1 MATETKKYYEIPES
15 VRKFN
20 EKYGI
25 EIDEE
30 VYQKTMAKYDAIYGG
45 SHKDKPLISFN
56 TILADANIEQDVCD
70 QAAKYVEKYIEKFE
84 KGEFTNPYSSKDG
97 HVYSLSKRWYGL
109 PNYNMPEMSM
119 LHLHRYFNVLGRVI
133 LTNNGSAEDE
143 KETIRN
149 AKKLYEQGNANVYK
163 VVAFGIVHG
172 FITGTMDLD
181 LIMEFIPDFY
191 NEANGI
197 DHKKIKTWND
207 AVDMQTDIPEDVRN
221 MFIAE
226 KNGYV
231 EAGHFDDPAEYQA
244 PKDDAPI
251 VTPSANNSEEDISL
265 DANAAKPMEAV
276 VPQQNPKGAALIAN
290 NNNGAPEIVRPNE
303 QPIAAA
309 IRRVA
314 SAISQP
320 PQSAGN
326 VTTVTDLHV
335 IPQQNPKGSEAPIA
349 SNNNGALEIVNQN
362 EQPITA
368 AISSV
373 ASANSQPPQS
383 AGNVTTVTDLH
394 VIDPPEGQVQMVQA
408 ITLPGTDPNEQN
420 ITFDDVLSGNGVA
433 KAVPVTPAPE
443 ANQPAPAAPT
453 AQPVSNNPPQ
463 IAAVDAGNNELF
475 ARTYPGIERL
485 TNLINSFGLV
495 VSYGSSDYPGVIA
508 AGIYNPALLDQ
519 HGNWILLKI
528 IGVDYK
534 TIYGDDIRVMPLIKG
549 HDIRCEPSIC
559 LHDQAMVTKFILGT
573 ITQEDNR
580 MIIDQIPPEIVHI
593 HNGFMFV
600 DRMDMSNLPEITHED
615 WVKLVK
621 NIYKVLGNKSLDN
634 IRFRISSYTNP
645 DKFIMV
651 ADNRVNYP
659 FPSKIASYLQNKNAA
674 ADELTVSVDNS
685 KPHKDGEVRY
695 SIRTNKKNK

>member
-1 MATETKKYYEIPES
+1 MAATKNREIPKDIVE
-15 VRKFN
+15 FN
-20 EKYGI
+20 KKYGI
-25 EIDEE
+25 VIDEE
-30 VYQKTMAKYDAIYGG
+30 KFWESMDRLCPEYG
-45 SHKDKPLISFN
+45 KDPEPKICFSTL
-56 TILADANIEQDVCD
+56 LADSCINQDVCD
-70 QAAKYVEKYIEKFE
+70 QASRYVNKYIDKFE
-84 KGEFTNPYSSKDG
+84 MGQFTNMYTPADG
-97 HVYSLSKRWYGL
+97 HVFSIANRWFQL
-109 PNYNMPEMSM
+109 PFNESAPEISM
-119 LHLHRYFNVLGRVI
+119 MTIHRYFNVLGRVI

-163 VVAFGIVHG
+163 VIAFGIVHG

-197 DHKKIKTWND
+197 DHKKIKTWNE

-244 PKDDAPI
+244 PKDDAPV

-276 VPQQNPKGAALIAN
+276 VPKQNPKGAALIAN
-290 NNNGAPEIVRPNE
+290 NNNGAPEIVHPNE

-326 VTTVTDLHV
+326 VT
-335 IPQQNPKGSEAPIA
+335 P
-349 SNNNGALEIVNQN
+349 
-362 EQPITA
+362 
-368 AISSV
+368 
-373 ASANSQPPQS
+373 
-383 AGNVTTVTDLH
+383 VTDLH

-453 AQPVSNNPPQ
+453 APAQSVSNKPPQ
-463 IAAVDAGNNELF
+463 IAAVEAGNNELF

-580 MIIDQIPPEIVHI
+580 MIIDQIPPEIVSI
-593 HNGFMFV
+593 HNEFMFV

-659 FPSKIASYLQNKNAA
+659 FPSKIANYLQNKNAA

-685 KPHKDGEVRY
+685 KSHKDGEVRY

>member
-1 MATETKKYYEIPES
+1 MAATKNREIPKDIVE
-15 VRKFN
+15 FN
-20 EKYGI
+20 KKYGI
-25 EIDEE
+25 VIDEE
-30 VYQKTMAKYDAIYGG
+30 KFWESMDRLCPEYG
-45 SHKDKPLISFN
+45 KDPEPKICFSTL
-56 TILADANIEQDVCD
+56 LADSCINQDVCD
-70 QAAKYVEKYIEKFE
+70 QASRYVNKYIDKFE
-84 KGEFTNPYSSKDG
+84 MGQFTNIYTPADG
-97 HVYSLSKRWYGL
+97 HVFSIANRWFQL
-109 PNYNMPEMSM
+109 PFNESAPEISM
-119 LHLHRYFNVLGRVI
+119 MTIHRYFNVLGRVI

-197 DHKKIKTWND
+197 DHKKIKTWNE

-244 PKDDAPI
+244 PKDDAPV

-303 QPIAAA
+303 QPIASA

-326 VTTVTDLHV
+326 VT
-335 IPQQNPKGSEAPIA
+335 P
-349 SNNNGALEIVNQN
+349 
-362 EQPITA
+362 
-368 AISSV
+368 
-373 ASANSQPPQS
+373 
-383 AGNVTTVTDLH
+383 VTDLH

-433 KAVPVTPAPE
+433 KAVPVTHAPE
-443 ANQPAPAAPT
+443 TNQPAPAAPT
-453 AQPVSNNPPQ
+453 AQPVSNKPPQ
-463 IAAVDAGNNELF
+463 IAAVEAGNNELF

-580 MIIDQIPPEIVHI
+580 MIIDQIPPEIVSI
-593 HNGFMFV
+593 HNEFMFV

-621 NIYKVLGNKSLDN
+621 NIYKVLGNKNLDN

-659 FPSKIASYLQNKNAA
+659 FPSKIANYLQNKNAA

>member
-1 MATETKKYYEIPES
+1 MVTYDTTIASSTRSIFSAFGVTIS
-15 VRKFN
+15 D
-20 EKYGI
+20 EKYNDI
-25 EIDEE
+25 LNKVE
-30 VYQKTMAKYDAIYGG
+30 AKYN
-45 SHKDKPLISFN
+45 KPNNKNEFSFESS
-56 TILADANIEQDVCD
+56 LADANIDKNVSP
-70 QAAKYVEKYIEKFE
+70 QASKFSDEYIRKFE
-84 KGEFTNPYSSKDG
+84 NGKLHNPYKVSDG
-97 HVYSLSKRWYGL
+97 KVYDLACKFFSIPYYS
-109 PNYNMPEMSM
+109 MPEMS
-119 LHLHRYFNVLGRVI
+119 LLNINRFYSVLARVI
-133 LTNNGSAEDE
+133 LSDKGSKDDE
-143 KETIRN
+143 KETIIN

-172 FITGTMDLD
+172 FITGTMDID

-197 DHKKIKTWND
+197 NHKKIKTWNE
-207 AVDMQTDIPEDVRN
+207 AVDMQTDIPEEVRN

-244 PKDDAPI
+244 PKDDAPV
-251 VTPSANNSEEDISL
+251 VTPSSNNSEEDISL

-276 VPQQNPKGAALIAN
+276 VPKQNPKGAALIAN
-290 NNNGAPEIVRPNE
+290 NNNGAPEIVHPNE

-326 VTTVTDLHV
+326 VT
-335 IPQQNPKGSEAPIA
+335 P
-349 SNNNGALEIVNQN
+349 
-362 EQPITA
+362 
-368 AISSV
+368 
-373 ASANSQPPQS
+373 
-383 AGNVTTVTDLH
+383 VTDLH

-433 KAVPVTPAPE
+433 KAVPVTHAPE

-453 AQPVSNNPPQ
+453 AQPVSNKPPQ
-463 IAAVDAGNNELF
+463 IAAVEAGNNELF

-580 MIIDQIPPEIVHI
+580 MIIDQIPPEIVSI
-593 HNGFMFV
+593 HNEFMFV

-621 NIYKVLGNKSLDN
+621 NIYKVLGNKNLDN

-659 FPSKIASYLQNKNAA
+659 FPSKIANYLQNKNAA

>member
-1 MATETKKYYEIPES
+1 MAATRNREIPKDIVE
-15 VRKFN
+15 FN
-20 EKYGI
+20 KKYGI
-25 EIDEE
+25 VIDEE
-30 VYQKTMAKYDAIYGG
+30 KFWESMDRLCPEYG
-45 SHKDKPLISFN
+45 KDPEPKICFSTL
-56 TILADANIEQDVCD
+56 LADSCIDQDVCD
-70 QAAKYVEKYIEKFE
+70 QASRYVNNYIDKFE
-84 KGEFTNPYSSKDG
+84 MGQFTNMYTPADG
-97 HVYSLSKRWYGL
+97 HVFSIANRWFQL
-109 PNYNMPEMSM
+109 PFNESAPEISM
-119 LHLHRYFNVLGRVI
+119 MTIHRYFNVLGRVI
-133 LTNNGSAEDE
+133 LTNIGSAEDE

-163 VVAFGIVHG
+163 VIAFGIVHG
-172 FITGTMDLD
+172 FITGTMDFD

-197 DHKKIKTWND
+197 DHKKIKAWNE
-207 AVDMQTDIPEDVRN
+207 AVDMQTDIPEEVRN

-231 EAGHFDDPAEYQA
+231 EAGHFDDPVDYRA
-244 PKDDAPI
+244 PTDDTPI

-276 VPQQNPKGAALIAN
+276 VPQQNPKGAAPIAN

-309 IRRVA
+309 IRRVT

-326 VTTVTDLHV
+326 VTPVTDLHV
-335 IPQQNPKGSEAPIA
+335 
-349 SNNNGALEIVNQN
+349 V
-362 EQPITA
+362 
-368 AISSV
+368 
-373 ASANSQPPQS
+373 
-383 AGNVTTVTDLH
+383 
-394 VIDPPEGQVQMVQA
+394 DPPEGQVQMVQA

-420 ITFDDVLSGNGVA
+420 ITFDDVLAGNGVA
-433 KAVPVTPAPE
+433 KAVPVTPAP
-443 ANQPAPAAPT
+443 APQAPAAP
-453 AQPVSNNPPQ
+453 AQPVSNKPPQ
-463 IAAVDAGNNELF
+463 IAAVEAGNNELF

-549 HDIRCEPSIC
+549 HDIRREPSIC

-580 MIIDQIPPEIVHI
+580 MLNAQIPPEII
-593 HNGFMFV
+593 AINNGFMFT
-600 DRMDMSNLPEITHED
+600 DRMDMSNLPEITHEN

-621 NIYKVLGNKSLDN
+621 NIYKVLGNKSFDN

-651 ADNRVNYP
+651 ADSRVNYP
-659 FPSKIASYLQNKNAA
+659 FPSKIMSCVQNTNAA
-674 ADELTVSVDNS
+674 ADELTVSVDNT
-685 KPHKDGEVRY
+685 KPHKEGEVRY
-695 SIRTNKKNK
+695 SIRTNKKNSK

>member
-1 MATETKKYYEIPES
+1 MAATKNREIPKDIVE
-15 VRKFN
+15 FN
-20 EKYGI
+20 KKYGI
-25 EIDEE
+25 VIDEE
-30 VYQKTMAKYDAIYGG
+30 KFWESMDRLCPEYG
-45 SHKDKPLISFN
+45 KDPEPKICFSTL
-56 TILADANIEQDVCD
+56 LADSCINQDVCD
-70 QAAKYVEKYIEKFE
+70 QASRYVNKYIDKFE
-84 KGEFTNPYSSKDG
+84 MGKFTNMYTPADG
-97 HVYSLSKRWYGL
+97 HVFSIANRWFQL
-109 PNYNMPEMSM
+109 PFNESAPEISM
-119 LHLHRYFNVLGRVI
+119 MTIHRYFNVLGRVI

-149 AKKLYEQGNANVYK
+149 AKKLYEHGDANVYK

-197 DHKKIKTWND
+197 DHKKIKTWNE
-207 AVDMQTDIPEDVRN
+207 AVDMQTDIPEEVRN

-244 PKDDAPI
+244 PKDDAPV

-276 VPQQNPKGAALIAN
+276 VPQQNPKGAAPIAN

-326 VTTVTDLHV
+326 VT
-335 IPQQNPKGSEAPIA
+335 P
-349 SNNNGALEIVNQN
+349 
-362 EQPITA
+362 
-368 AISSV
+368 
-373 ASANSQPPQS
+373 
-383 AGNVTTVTDLH
+383 VTDLH

-453 AQPVSNNPPQ
+453 APAQPVSNKPPQ
-463 IAAVDAGNNELF
+463 IAAVEAGNNELF

-580 MIIDQIPPEIVHI
+580 MIIDQIPPEIVSI
-593 HNGFMFV
+593 HNEFMFV

>member
-1 MATETKKYYEIPES
+1 MAATKNREIPKDIVE
-15 VRKFN
+15 FN
-20 EKYGI
+20 KKYGI
-25 EIDEE
+25 VIDEE
-30 VYQKTMAKYDAIYGG
+30 KFWESMDRLCPEYG
-45 SHKDKPLISFN
+45 KDPEPKICFSTL
-56 TILADANIEQDVCD
+56 LADSCINQDVCD
-70 QAAKYVEKYIEKFE
+70 QASRYVNKYIDKFE
-84 KGEFTNPYSSKDG
+84 MGQFTNMYTPADG
-97 HVYSLSKRWYGL
+97 HVFSIANRWFQL
-109 PNYNMPEMSM
+109 PFNESAPEISM
-119 LHLHRYFNVLGRVI
+119 MTIHRYFNVLGRVI

-163 VVAFGIVHG
+163 VIAFGIVHG

-197 DHKKIKTWND
+197 DHKKIKTWNE

-244 PKDDAPI
+244 PKDDAPV

-276 VPQQNPKGAALIAN
+276 VPQQNPKGAAPIAN

-326 VTTVTDLHV
+326 VT
-335 IPQQNPKGSEAPIA
+335 P
-349 SNNNGALEIVNQN
+349 
-362 EQPITA
+362 
-368 AISSV
+368 
-373 ASANSQPPQS
+373 
-383 AGNVTTVTDLH
+383 VTDLH

-433 KAVPVTPAPE
+433 KAVPVTHAPE

-453 AQPVSNNPPQ
+453 APAQPVSNKPPQ
-463 IAAVDAGNNELF
+463 IAAVEAGNNELF

-580 MIIDQIPPEIVHI
+580 MIIDQIPPEIVSV

-674 ADELTVSVDNS
+674 ADELTISVDNS
-685 KPHKDGEVRY
+685 KPHKEGEVRY

>member
-1 MATETKKYYEIPES
+1 MAATRTREIPKDIVE
-15 VRKFN
+15 FN
-20 EKYGI
+20 KKYGI
-25 EIDEE
+25 VIDEE
-30 VYQKTMAKYDAIYGG
+30 KFWESMDRLCPEYG
-45 SHKDKPLISFN
+45 KDPEPKICFSTL
-56 TILADANIEQDVCD
+56 LADSCIDQDVCD
-70 QAAKYVEKYIEKFE
+70 QASRYVNNYIDKFE
-84 KGEFTNPYSSKDG
+84 MGQFTNMYTPADG
-97 HVYSLSKRWYGL
+97 HVFSIANRWFQL
-109 PNYNMPEMSM
+109 PFNESAPEISM
-119 LHLHRYFNVLGRVI
+119 MTIHRYFNVLGRVI
-133 LTNNGSAEDE
+133 LTNTGSAEDE

-163 VVAFGIVHG
+163 VIAFGIVHG
-172 FITGTMDLD
+172 FITGTMDFD

-197 DHKKIKTWND
+197 DHKKIKTWNE
-207 AVDMQTDIPEDVRN
+207 AVDMQTDIPEEVRN

-231 EAGHFDDPAEYQA
+231 EAGHFDDPVDYRA
-244 PKDDAPI
+244 PTDDTPI

-265 DANAAKPMEAV
+265 DANVAKPMEAV
-276 VPQQNPKGAALIAN
+276 VPQQNPKGAAPIAN

-309 IRRVA
+309 IRRVS

-326 VTTVTDLHV
+326 VTPVTDLHV
-335 IPQQNPKGSEAPIA
+335 
-349 SNNNGALEIVNQN
+349 V
-362 EQPITA
+362 
-368 AISSV
+368 
-373 ASANSQPPQS
+373 
-383 AGNVTTVTDLH
+383 
-394 VIDPPEGQVQMVQA
+394 DPPEGQVQMVQA

-433 KAVPVTPAPE
+433 KAIPVTPAPE
-443 ANQPAPAAPT
+443 ANQPAPAPQAPAAP
-453 AQPVSNNPPQ
+453 AQPVSNKPPQ
-463 IAAVDAGNNELF
+463 IAAVEAGNNELF

-549 HDIRCEPSIC
+549 HDIRREPSIC

-580 MIIDQIPPEIVHI
+580 MLNAQIPPEII
-593 HNGFMFV
+593 AINNGFMFA
-600 DRMDMSNLPEITHED
+600 DRMDMSNLPEITHEN

-621 NIYKVLGNKSLDN
+621 NIYKVLENKSLNN

-651 ADNRVNYP
+651 ADSRVNYP
-659 FPSKIASYLQNKNAA
+659 FPSKIMSCVQNTNAA
-674 ADELTVSVDNS
+674 ADELTVSVDNT
-685 KPHKDGEVRY
+685 KPHKEGEVRY
-695 SIRTNKKNK
+695 SIRTNKKNSK

>member
-1 MATETKKYYEIPES
+1 MAATKNREIPKDIVE
-15 VRKFN
+15 FN
-20 EKYGI
+20 KKYGI
-25 EIDEE
+25 VIDEE
-30 VYQKTMAKYDAIYGG
+30 KFWESMDRLCPEYG
-45 SHKDKPLISFN
+45 KDPEPKICFSTL
-56 TILADANIEQDVCD
+56 LADSCINQDVCD
-70 QAAKYVEKYIEKFE
+70 QASRYVNKYIDKFE
-84 KGEFTNPYSSKDG
+84 MGQFTNIYTPADG
-97 HVYSLSKRWYGL
+97 HVFSIANRWFQL
-109 PNYNMPEMSM
+109 PFNESAPEISM
-119 LHLHRYFNVLGRVI
+119 MTIHRYFNVLGRVI

-197 DHKKIKTWND
+197 DHKKIKTWNE

-244 PKDDAPI
+244 PKDDAPV

-303 QPIAAA
+303 QPIASA

-326 VTTVTDLHV
+326 VT
-335 IPQQNPKGSEAPIA
+335 P
-349 SNNNGALEIVNQN
+349 
-362 EQPITA
+362 
-368 AISSV
+368 
-373 ASANSQPPQS
+373 
-383 AGNVTTVTDLH
+383 VTDLH

-433 KAVPVTPAPE
+433 KAVPVTHAPE
-443 ANQPAPAAPT
+443 TNQPAPAAPT
-453 AQPVSNNPPQ
+453 AQPVSNKPPQ
-463 IAAVDAGNNELF
+463 IAAVEAGNNELF

-580 MIIDQIPPEIVHI
+580 MIIDQIPPEIVSI
-593 HNGFMFV
+593 HNEFMFV

-659 FPSKIASYLQNKNAA
+659 FPSKIANYLQNKNAA

>member
-1 MATETKKYYEIPES
+1 MAATKNREIPKDIVE
-15 VRKFN
+15 FN
-20 EKYGI
+20 KKYGI
-25 EIDEE
+25 VIDEE
-30 VYQKTMAKYDAIYGG
+30 KFWESMDRLCPEYG
-45 SHKDKPLISFN
+45 KDPEPKICFSTL
-56 TILADANIEQDVCD
+56 LADSCINQDVCD
-70 QAAKYVEKYIEKFE
+70 QASRYVNKYIDKFE
-84 KGEFTNPYSSKDG
+84 MGQFTNMYTPADG
-97 HVYSLSKRWYGL
+97 HVFSIANRWFQL
-109 PNYNMPEMSM
+109 PFNESAPEISM
-119 LHLHRYFNVLGRVI
+119 MTIHRYFNVLGRVI

-149 AKKLYEQGNANVYK
+149 AKKLYEQGNENVYK

-197 DHKKIKTWND
+197 DHKKIKVWNE
-207 AVDMQTDIPEDVRN
+207 AVDMQTDIPEEVRN

-244 PKDDAPI
+244 PKDDAPV

-265 DANAAKPMEAV
+265 DANTAKPMEAV

-326 VTTVTDLHV
+326 VT
-335 IPQQNPKGSEAPIA
+335 P
-349 SNNNGALEIVNQN
+349 
-362 EQPITA
+362 
-368 AISSV
+368 
-373 ASANSQPPQS
+373 
-383 AGNVTTVTDLH
+383 VTDLH

-443 ANQPAPAAPT
+443 TNQPAPAAPT
-453 AQPVSNNPPQ
+453 APAQPVSNKPPQ
-463 IAAVDAGNNELF
+463 IAAVEAGNNELF

-580 MIIDQIPPEIVHI
+580 MIIDQIPPEIVSI
-593 HNGFMFV
+593 HNEFMFV
-600 DRMDMSNLPEITHED
+600 DRMDMSNLPEITHDD

>member
-1 MATETKKYYEIPES
+1 MATATKKYYEIPES

-30 VYQKTMAKYDAIYGG
+30 VYQKTMAKYDAIYGR

-133 LTNNGSAEDE
+133 LTNIVSDEDE

-163 VVAFGIVHG
+163 VIAFGIVHG

-197 DHKKIKTWND
+197 DHKKIKTWNE
-207 AVDMQTDIPEDVRN
+207 AVDMQTDIPEEVRN

-244 PKDDAPI
+244 PKDDAPV

-326 VTTVTDLHV
+326 VT
-335 IPQQNPKGSEAPIA
+335 P
-349 SNNNGALEIVNQN
+349 
-362 EQPITA
+362 
-368 AISSV
+368 
-373 ASANSQPPQS
+373 
-383 AGNVTTVTDLH
+383 VTDLH

-453 AQPVSNNPPQ
+453 AQPVSNKPPQ
-463 IAAVDAGNNELF
+463 IAAVEAGNNELF

-580 MIIDQIPPEIVHI
+580 MIIDQIPPEIVSI

>member
-1 MATETKKYYEIPES
+1 MAATKNREIPKDIVE
-15 VRKFN
+15 FN
-20 EKYGI
+20 KKYGI
-25 EIDEE
+25 VIDEE
-30 VYQKTMAKYDAIYGG
+30 KFWESMDRLCPEYG
-45 SHKDKPLISFN
+45 KDPEPKICFSTL
-56 TILADANIEQDVCD
+56 LADSCINQDVCD
-70 QAAKYVEKYIEKFE
+70 QASRYVNKYIDKFE
-84 KGEFTNPYSSKDG
+84 MGQFTNMYTPADG
-97 HVYSLSKRWYGL
+97 HVFSIANRWFQL
-109 PNYNMPEMSM
+109 PFNESAPEISM
-119 LHLHRYFNVLGRVI
+119 MTIHRYFNVLGRVI
-133 LTNNGSAEDE
+133 LTNNGSIEDE

-197 DHKKIKTWND
+197 DHKKIKTWNE

-221 MFIAE
+221 MFLAE

-244 PKDDAPI
+244 PKDDAPV

-276 VPQQNPKGAALIAN
+276 VPQQNPKGAAPIAS

-326 VTTVTDLHV
+326 VT
-335 IPQQNPKGSEAPIA
+335 P
-349 SNNNGALEIVNQN
+349 
-362 EQPITA
+362 
-368 AISSV
+368 
-373 ASANSQPPQS
+373 
-383 AGNVTTVTDLH
+383 VTDLH

-453 AQPVSNNPPQ
+453 APAQPVSNKPPQ
-463 IAAVDAGNNELF
+463 IAAVEAGNNELF

-580 MIIDQIPPEIVHI
+580 MIIDQIPPEIVSI
-593 HNGFMFV
+593 HNEFMFV

-659 FPSKIASYLQNKNAA
+659 FPSKIANYLQNKNAA

-685 KPHKDGEVRY
+685 KPHKEGEVRY

>member
-1 MATETKKYYEIPES
+1 MAATRTREIPKDIVE
-15 VRKFN
+15 FN
-20 EKYGI
+20 KKYGI
-25 EIDEE
+25 VIDEE
-30 VYQKTMAKYDAIYGG
+30 KFWESMDRLCPEYG
-45 SHKDKPLISFN
+45 KDPEPKICFSTL
-56 TILADANIEQDVCD
+56 LADSCIDQDVCD
-70 QAAKYVEKYIEKFE
+70 QASRYVNKYIDKFE
-84 KGEFTNPYSSKDG
+84 MGQFTNTYTPADG
-97 HVYSLSKRWYGL
+97 HVFSIANRWFQL
-109 PNYNMPEMSM
+109 PFNESAPEISM
-119 LHLHRYFNVLGRVI
+119 MTIHRYFNVLGRVI

-143 KETIRN
+143 KETIHN

-163 VVAFGIVHG
+163 VIAFGIIHG

-197 DHKKIKTWND
+197 DHKKIKTWNE
-207 AVDMQTDIPEDVRN
+207 AVDMQTDIPEEVRN

-244 PKDDAPI
+244 PKDDAPV

-276 VPQQNPKGAALIAN
+276 VPQQNPKGAAPIVN

-309 IRRVA
+309 IRRVS

-326 VTTVTDLHV
+326 VTPVTDLHV
-335 IPQQNPKGSEAPIA
+335 
-349 SNNNGALEIVNQN
+349 V
-362 EQPITA
+362 
-368 AISSV
+368 
-373 ASANSQPPQS
+373 
-383 AGNVTTVTDLH
+383 
-394 VIDPPEGQVQMVQA
+394 DPPEGQVQMVQA

-420 ITFDDVLSGNGVA
+420 ITFDDVLAGNGVA
-433 KAVPVTPAPE
+433 KAVPVIHASE
-443 ANQPAPAAPT
+443 ASQPAPVSQAPDLT
-453 AQPVSNNPPQ
+453 TPAQPVVSQPPQ

-485 TNLINSFGLV
+485 TNLVNSFGLV

-519 HGNWILLKI
+519 NGNWILYKI

-580 MIIDQIPPEIVHI
+580 MLIDQIPPEIISI
-593 HNGFMFV
+593 HDGFMFV
-600 DRMDMSNLPEITHED
+600 DRMDMSNLPEITHEN

-621 NIYKVLGNKSLDN
+621 NIYKVLGNKSLNN

-645 DKFIMV
+645 DKFIMI
-651 ADNRVNYP
+651 ADNRVSYP
-659 FPSKIASYLQNKNAA
+659 FPSKIMSCVQNTNAA
-674 ADELTVSVDNS
+674 ADELTVSIDNT
-685 KPHKDGEVRY
+685 KPHKEGEVRY
-695 SIRTNKKNK
+695 SIRTNKKNSK

>member
-1 MATETKKYYEIPES
+1 MATTTKKYYEIPES

-109 PNYNMPEMSM
+109 PNYNIPEMSM

-133 LTNNGSAEDE
+133 LTNTGSVEDE

-163 VVAFGIVHG
+163 VVAFGIIHG

-197 DHKKIKTWND
+197 DHKKIKTWNE
-207 AVDMQTDIPEDVRN
+207 AVDMQTDIPEEVRN

-244 PKDDAPI
+244 PKDDAPV

-276 VPQQNPKGAALIAN
+276 VPQQNPKGAALIAS

-309 IRRVA
+309 IRRVS

-326 VTTVTDLHV
+326 VT
-335 IPQQNPKGSEAPIA
+335 P
-349 SNNNGALEIVNQN
+349 
-362 EQPITA
+362 
-368 AISSV
+368 
-373 ASANSQPPQS
+373 
-383 AGNVTTVTDLH
+383 VTDLH

-433 KAVPVTPAPE
+433 KAVPVTHAPE

-453 AQPVSNNPPQ
+453 APAQPVSNKPPQ
-463 IAAVDAGNNELF
+463 IAAVEAGNNELF

-580 MIIDQIPPEIVHI
+580 MIIDQIPPEIVSI
-593 HNGFMFV
+593 HNEFMFV

-659 FPSKIASYLQNKNAA
+659 FPSKIANYLQNKNAA

-685 KPHKDGEVRY
+685 KPHKEGEVRY

>member
-1 MATETKKYYEIPES
+1 MAATKNREIPKDIVE
-15 VRKFN
+15 FN
-20 EKYGI
+20 KKYGI
-25 EIDEE
+25 VIDEE
-30 VYQKTMAKYDAIYGG
+30 KFWESMDRLCPEYG
-45 SHKDKPLISFN
+45 KDPEPKICFSTL
-56 TILADANIEQDVCD
+56 LADSCIDQDVCD
-70 QAAKYVEKYIEKFE
+70 QASRYVNNYIDKFE
-84 KGEFTNPYSSKDG
+84 MGQFTNMYTPADG
-97 HVYSLSKRWYGL
+97 HVFSIANRWFQL
-109 PNYNMPEMSM
+109 PFNESAPEISM
-119 LHLHRYFNVLGRVI
+119 MTIHRYFNVLGRVI

-163 VVAFGIVHG
+163 VIAFGIVHG

-191 NEANGI
+191 NEANGL
-197 DHKKIKTWND
+197 DHKKIKAWNE
-207 AVDMQTDIPEDVRN
+207 AVDMQTDIPEEVRN

-226 KNGYV
+226 KNGFV
-231 EAGHFDDPAEYQA
+231 EAGHFDDPAEYQG
-244 PKDDAPI
+244 PKDD
-251 VTPSANNSEEDISL
+251 VPSAMPSVNNTEEDINL
-265 DANAAKPMEAV
+265 DTDAAKPMEAV
-276 VPQQNPKGAALIAN
+276 VPQQNPKGAAPIAN
-290 NNNGAPEIVRPNE
+290 SNNGAPEIVRPNE

-309 IRRVA
+309 IRRVS

-326 VTTVTDLHV
+326 VTPVTDLHV
-335 IPQQNPKGSEAPIA
+335 
-349 SNNNGALEIVNQN
+349 V
-362 EQPITA
+362 
-368 AISSV
+368 
-373 ASANSQPPQS
+373 
-383 AGNVTTVTDLH
+383 
-394 VIDPPEGQVQMVQA
+394 DPPEGQVQMIQA

-453 AQPVSNNPPQ
+453 APAQPVVSKPPQ
-463 IAAVDAGNNELF
+463 IAAVEAGNNELF

-485 TNLINSFGLV
+485 TNLVNSFGLV

-549 HDIRCEPSIC
+549 HDIRCEASIC

-580 MIIDQIPPEIVHI
+580 MIIGQIPPEIISI
-593 HNGFMFV
+593 HNELMFV
-600 DRMDMSNLPEITHED
+600 DRMDMSNLPEITHEN

-651 ADNRVNYP
+651 ADSRVSYP
-659 FPSKIASYLQNKNAA
+659 FPSKIMSYVQNTNAV

-685 KPHKDGEVRY
+685 KAHKEGEVRY
-695 SIRTNKKNK
+695 SIRTNKKNGK

>member
-1 MATETKKYYEIPES
+1 MITTAKIDTKVPEN
-15 VRKFN
+15 VRSLFAN
-20 EKYGI
+20 FGF
-25 EIDEE
+25 EIDDDKYAEE
-30 VYQKTMAKYDAIYGG
+30 RVKLAKSSSEYRKAISHRNVFSFDEIINDAM
-45 SHKDKPLISFN
+45 ISK
-56 TILADANIEQDVCD
+56 EVSV
-70 QAAKYVEKYIEKFE
+70 QASNWSDEYICKFE
-84 KGEFTNPYSSKDG
+84 NGDYDNPYDKADG
-97 HVYSLSKRWYGL
+97 KVYELARRWFSMPFYV
-109 PNYNMPEMSM
+109 MPEMSM
-119 LHLHRYFNVLGRVI
+119 LHIHRFYNVLARSI
-133 LTNNGSAEDE
+133 LTSNSTESDE

-149 AKKLYEQGNANVYK
+149 ARQLYEQGNTNVYK
-163 VVAFGIVHG
+163 VIAFGIVHG

-197 DHKKIKTWND
+197 DHKKIKAWNE
-207 AVDMQTDIPEDVRN
+207 AVDMQTDIPEEVRN

-244 PKDDAPI
+244 PKDDAPV
-251 VTPSANNSEEDISL
+251 VTPSTNNSEEDISL

-276 VPQQNPKGAALIAN
+276 VPQQNPKGAAPIAS

-326 VTTVTDLHV
+326 VTPVADLQV
-335 IPQQNPKGSEAPIA
+335 
-349 SNNNGALEIVNQN
+349 V
-362 EQPITA
+362 
-368 AISSV
+368 
-373 ASANSQPPQS
+373 
-383 AGNVTTVTDLH
+383 
-394 VIDPPEGQVQMVQA
+394 DPPEGQVQMVQA

-420 ITFDDVLSGNGVA
+420 ITFDDVLAGNGVA
-433 KAVPVTPAPE
+433 KAVPVTPAPD
-443 ANQPAPAAPT
+443 ANQPAPQAPAAPAAP
-453 AQPVSNNPPQ
+453 AQPVSNKPPQ
-463 IAAVDAGNNELF
+463 IAAVEAGNNELF

-580 MIIDQIPPEIVHI
+580 MIIGQIPPELVSV

-615 WVKLVK
+615 WMKLVK

-651 ADNRVNYP
+651 ADNRVGYP
-659 FPSKIASYLQNKNAA
+659 FPSKIASYVQNKNAA

-685 KPHKDGEVRY
+685 KPHKEGEVRY
-695 SIRTNKKNK
+695 SIRTNKKNSK

>member
-1 MATETKKYYEIPES
+1 MAATRTREIPKDIVE
-15 VRKFN
+15 FN
-20 EKYGI
+20 KKYGI
-25 EIDEE
+25 VIDEE
-30 VYQKTMAKYDAIYGG
+30 KFWESMDRLCPEYG
-45 SHKDKPLISFN
+45 KDPEPKICFSTL
-56 TILADANIEQDVCD
+56 LADSCIDQDVCD
-70 QAAKYVEKYIEKFE
+70 QASRYVNKYIDKFE
-84 KGEFTNPYSSKDG
+84 MGQFTNTYTPADG
-97 HVYSLSKRWYGL
+97 HVFSIANRWFQL
-109 PNYNMPEMSM
+109 PFNESAPEISM
-119 LHLHRYFNVLGRVI
+119 MTIHRYFNVLGRVI

-163 VVAFGIVHG
+163 VIAFGIVHG

-197 DHKKIKTWND
+197 DHKKIKTWNE

-244 PKDDAPI
+244 PKDDAPV

-290 NNNGAPEIVRPNE
+290 NNNRAPEIVRPNE

-326 VTTVTDLHV
+326 VT
-335 IPQQNPKGSEAPIA
+335 P
-349 SNNNGALEIVNQN
+349 
-362 EQPITA
+362 
-368 AISSV
+368 
-373 ASANSQPPQS
+373 
-383 AGNVTTVTDLH
+383 VTDLH

-433 KAVPVTPAPE
+433 KAVPVTHAPE

-453 AQPVSNNPPQ
+453 APAQPVSNKPPQ
-463 IAAVDAGNNELF
+463 IAAVEAGNNELF

-580 MIIDQIPPEIVHI
+580 MIIDQIPPEIVSI
-593 HNGFMFV
+593 HNEFMFV

-621 NIYKVLGNKSLDN
+621 NIYKVLGNKSLNN

-651 ADNRVNYP
+651 ADSRVNYP
-659 FPSKIASYLQNKNAA
+659 FPSKIMSCVQNTNAA
-674 ADELTVSVDNS
+674 ADELTVSVDNT
-685 KPHKDGEVRY
+685 KPHKEGEVRY
-695 SIRTNKKNK
+695 SIRTNKKNSK